1 MLASFRRLSKSTVGT
16 IIMTVFLL
24 LILASFAA
32 GDVANLMSGNGV
44 GMSSSTLAKVGGEE
58 VTDRELSDALE
69 RRLADVRQQQPDAE
83 YSALAPDF
91 EPLLASLIDQDALF
105 AFANKYDFR
114 LSKKLVDAQIANIPA
129 AKGLNGQFSDAAYR
143 AWLQQQR
150 MTDQEVRRVIGA
162 GLLQQM
168 LLTPP
173 IANARVP
180 IGVATPYASMLLEAR
195 QGEVAVIPVAGFRAG
210 LTPTAA
216 DLQSFYASNRARYM
230 IPEQRSLKLAR
241 ISADQVQVAPP
252 TEQEIA
258 NYFKAHPELYG
269 SQDSRTL
276 SQAVVPDQKTAAA
289 IAARARA
296 GGAFAAAAAPA
307 GLSAQDVALGEQN
320 RQQFTS
326 LAGPKAAAAVFSAK
340 AGDVVGPV
348 QSDLGW
354 HVVKIESIKAAA
366 GKTLDQ
372 ARGEIV
378 AKLTADKRKEGLEDL
393 VAKIQDAFEDGNNF
407 DQAAAM
413 AKLTVTRTPLIA
425 ADGTSRQDPAFRFP
439 GELAPALKSGFDMEA
454 NDEPVI
460 DSVGQDAGYVM
471 VAPAQIVAA
480 APAPLAQIKDRV
492 AKEWIDTQAMARAR
506 AVAAAIVAKTNKGM
520 PLAQAV
526 AQAGVPL
533 PAPRPVAARRLD
545 VTMSQQ
551 PVPEPVRMMF
561 NLMPGKSRMVAD
573 PRVEALAVVQL
584 KTIVP
589 GNAGAQPTLIAKV
602 QSDFQQAVSDEY
614 ARQFLAAVKAKLGVK
629 RNESAIAAERK
640 RIIGN

>member
-32 GDVANLMSGNGV
+32 GDIANVRSGIGF
-44 GMSSSTLAKVGGEE
+44 GMSSSTLAEVGSED
-58 VTDRELSDALE
+58 VTDREMSDALE
-69 RRLADVRQQQPDAE
+69 RRLANVRQQQPNAE
-83 YSALAPDF
+83 YAALAPDF
-91 EPLLASLIDQDALF
+91 EPLLASLIDQEALF
-105 AFANKYDFR
+105 AFANKYDFN
-114 LSKKLVDAQIANIPA
+114 LSKKLVDAQIANIPG
-129 AKGLNGQFSDAAYR
+129 AKGLNGQFSDAAYQ

-150 MTDQEVRRVIGA
+150 MTDQQVRQLIGA

-180 IGVATPYASMLLEAR
+180 VGMATPYASMLLEAR
-195 QGEVAVIPVAGFRAG
+195 QGEVAVIPTASFRTG
-210 LTPTAA
+210 MTPTDA
-216 DLQSFYASNRARYM
+216 DLQRFYTSNRARYM
-230 IPEQRSLKLAR
+230 IPEQRMLKFAR
-241 ISADQVQVAPP
+241 ITPDQVQVPAP
-252 TEQEIA
+252 TELEITD
-258 NYFKAHPELYG
+258 YYKAHPELYG
-269 SQDSRTL
+269 SQESRTL

-289 IAARARA
+289 LAARARA

-307 GLSAQDVALGEQN
+307 GLSPQDVALGEQK
-320 RQQFTS
+320 RDQFSS
-326 LAGPKAAAAVFSAK
+326 LAGPKVAAAVFGAK
-340 AGDVVGPV
+340 AGEVVGPV

-354 HVVKIESIKAAA
+354 HVVKVESIKAGG

-393 VAKIQDAFEDGNNF
+393 VAKIQDALDDGNNF

-413 AKLTVTRTPLIA
+413 AKLIVTRTPLLV
-425 ADGTSRQDPAFRFP
+425 ADGSSRQDPAFRFP
-439 GELAPALKSGFDMEA
+439 GELAPVLKSGFEMEQ
-454 NDEPVI
+454 NDQPVI
-460 DSVGQDAGYVM
+460 DSIGQEGGYAM
-471 VAPAQIVAA
+471 VAPVQIISA

-492 AKEWIDTQAMARAR
+492 AKEWIDNQAMARAR
-506 AVAAAIVAKTNKGM
+506 AVAAAIVAKADKGM

-526 AQAGVPL
+526 AQAGVLL
-533 PAPRPVAARRLD
+533 PAPRPVSARRLD
-545 VTMSQQ
+545 LTMSQQ

-584 KTIVP
+584 KTIIP
-589 GNAGAQPTLIAKV
+589 GNAGAQPTLVAKV
-602 QSDFQQAVSDEY
+602 QSDFQQAVADEY
-614 ARQFLAAVKAKLGVK
+614 ARQFLVAVKAKLGVK